1 MPKVRKVP
9 QRTCL
14 GCQAVRPKRELIRI
28 VRTPTG
34 EVVVDPTGKKAG
46 RGTYLCPTQECLNK
60 AFSGNRLDRAL
71 EMELAPIT
79 KEALRKELA
88 SSYGG

>member
-1 MPKVRKVP
+1 MSRVRKVP

-14 GCQAVRPKRELIRI
+14 GCQTVRPKRELVRI

-46 RGTYLCPTQECLNK
+46 RGAYLCPTQECLNK
-60 AFSGNRLDRAL
+60 TFVGNRLDRAL
-71 EMELAPIT
+71 ETEIAPT
-79 KEALRKELA
+79 AREALRLELA
-88 SSYGG
+88 SFHG